1 MIYILSGTA
10 TSRTSYQTNHKFKT
24 LKFKIAGEAENNSK
38 LKIQNSK
45 LRIMIRS
52 MFIVALG
59 GAVGS
64 SLRMAVSRLVD
75 TYAVGHFPY
84 PTMTVNVVGCLLI
97 GVFYGLSMRG
107 SIGGGDIKML
117 LTTGFCGGFT
127 TFSTFCNENL
137 TLLRNGH
144 PITALLYAGASLA
157 VGLIAVALGY
167 WLAERI

>member
-1 MIYILSGTA
+1 
-10 TSRTSYQTNHKFKT
+10 
-24 LKFKIAGEAENNSK
+24 
-38 LKIQNSK
+38 
-45 LRIMIRS
+45 MIRS

-107 SIGGGDIKML
+107 SIGGDNIKML
-117 LTTGFCGGFT
+117 LTTGFCGDFT

-144 PITALLYAGASLA
+144 PMTALLYAGASLA

>member
-1 MIYILSGTA
+1 
-10 TSRTSYQTNHKFKT
+10 
-24 LKFKIAGEAENNSK
+24 
-38 LKIQNSK
+38 
-45 LRIMIRS
+45 MIRS

-75 TYAVGHFPY
+75 TFAVGHFPY
-84 PTMTVNVVGCLLI
+84 PTMTVNVVGCLMI
-97 GVFYGLSMRG
+97 GIFYGLSMRG
-107 SIGGGDIKML
+107 SIGGDNIKML
-117 LTTGFCGGFT
+117 LTTGFCGG
-127 TFSTFCNENL
+127 FSTFCNENL

>member
-1 MIYILSGTA
+1 
-10 TSRTSYQTNHKFKT
+10 
-24 LKFKIAGEAENNSK
+24 
-38 LKIQNSK
+38 
-45 LRIMIRS
+45 MIRS

-107 SIGGGDIKML
+107 SIGGDNIKML

-127 TFSTFCNENL
+127 TFSNW
-137 TLLRNGH
+137 
-144 PITALLYAGASLA
+144 AS
-157 VGLIAVALGY
+157 
-167 WLAERI
+167 R

>member
-1 MIYILSGTA
+1 
-10 TSRTSYQTNHKFKT
+10 
-24 LKFKIAGEAENNSK
+24 
-38 LKIQNSK
+38 
-45 LRIMIRS
+45 

-107 SIGGGDIKML
+107 SIGGDNIKML
-117 LTTGFCGGFT
+117 LTTG
-127 TFSTFCNENL
+127 L
-137 TLLRNGH
+137 RRLHHVQHLLQREPHAPPQRSSDDRPAVCRGKPRRRTH
-144 PITALLYAGASLA
+144 RRGIRLLACRKDIITNPKSSFHSKQTNTDKISKFAY
-157 VGLIAVALGY
+157 
-167 WLAERI
+167 